1 MICPDSFQ
9 VINIRLIA
17 ISRDYLVEENSN
29 TISHNSNKCSN
40 RKLLRI
46 TTLFHKRTIVQS
58 FVNPYWGIYS
68 HAAELSRV
76 YEGPCAISNLWSKYD
91 IFTFLQF
98 WIAFYFTFTKWR
110 KIWTALTLKIY
121 GQAKWRQR
129 QNVCR
134 ITQRYFFT
142 QTIVLKYMKSIYQIN
157 AEAITFRKMLTKP
170 SLNTNFVNKAA
181 WMSLLS

>member
-1 MICPDSFQ
+1 MLQNWAD
-9 VINIRLIA
+9 
-17 ISRDYLVEENSN
+17 
-29 TISHNSNKCSN
+29 
-40 RKLLRI
+40 
-46 TTLFHKRTIVQS
+46 
-58 FVNPYWGIYS
+58 
-68 HAAELSRV
+68 RV
-76 YEGPCAISNLWSKYD
+76 YEGPCAIANLWSKYD

-110 KIWTALTLKIY
+110 KIWTTLTLKIY

-134 ITQRYFFT
+134 ITQCYFFT

>member
-58 FVNPYWGIYS
+58 FVNPY
-68 HAAELSRV
+68 
-76 YEGPCAISNLWSKYD
+76 
-91 IFTFLQF
+91 
-98 WIAFYFTFTKWR
+98 
-110 KIWTALTLKIY
+110 
-121 GQAKWRQR
+121 
-129 QNVCR
+129 
-134 ITQRYFFT
+134 
-142 QTIVLKYMKSIYQIN
+142 
-157 AEAITFRKMLTKP
+157 
-170 SLNTNFVNKAA
+170 
-181 WMSLLS
+181 